1 MRINISEILA
11 NPSLVRDFEVCPEFE
26 ELELKSSSYP
36 VSRKEPFTLSV
47 TGEAGKLH
55 IRGET
60 EVRLNMPCDRCL
72 DDVEI
77 TFPIQ
82 IDYRITPD
90 REEALLSETGDRDSE
105 IEDFDEYSFLDG
117 CILDVDKLVSDEI
130 VVALPTK
137 VLCKED
143 CKGLCP
149 VCGTNLNHSS
159 CSCDRTVGD
168 PRMAAIRDIFMDFNL
183 NS

>member
-1 MRINISEILA
+1 MKINISEILA
-11 NPSLVRDFEVCPEFE
+11 NPSVIREFTVEPEFA
-26 ELELKSSSYP
+26 ELELSHSHYP
-36 VSRKEPFTLSV
+36 VEHKESFILTV
-47 TGEAGKLH
+47 FGEGNKLCLM
-55 IRGET
+55 GET
-60 EVRLNMPCDRCL
+60 DIELRMPCDRCL
-72 DDVEI
+72 DDVVIPFHISIDTRVIPHKISDGDPDNTESVFMTDDLDEI
-77 TFPIQ
+77 
-82 IDYRITPD
+82 
-90 REEALLSETGDRDSE
+90 
-105 IEDFDEYSFLDG
+105 SFLDG

-168 PRMAAIRDIFMDFNL
+168 PRMAAIRDIFKEFN
-183 NS
+183 S